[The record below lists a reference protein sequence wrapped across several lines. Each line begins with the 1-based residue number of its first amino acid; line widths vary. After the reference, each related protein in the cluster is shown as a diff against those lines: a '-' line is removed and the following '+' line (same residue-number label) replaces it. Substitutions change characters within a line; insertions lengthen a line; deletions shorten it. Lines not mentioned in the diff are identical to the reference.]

1 MFPAHK
7 RTYIKNVEQHYKP
20 GSVLDDHLSLLPVT
34 RQLPHCCVAR
44 RTRRHDGPPYRL
56 LFRLASDGVYTA
68 STRYRGSGGLLHR
81 HSTLTADK
89 SAAVSFL
96 LHWPWSHLHRTLSG
110 ILPYEARTFLTF
122 RRDHPCCSNA
132 RCILSRIPDNYKSG
146 LASDQPAPPVI
157 FLCF

>member
-1 MFPAHK
+1 MFCYLF
-7 RTYIKNVEQHYKP
+7 RNNCSEQHYKP

-34 RQLPHCCVAR
+34 RQLPRCCVAR

-68 STRYRGSGGLLHR
+68 SARYRGSGGLLHR

-110 ILPYEARTFLTF
+110 ILPYEARTFLTCRKAAAITYLTYTAF
-122 RRDHPCCSNA
+122 RVTH
-132 RCILSRIPDNYKSG
+132 LRISFKKKY
-146 LASDQPAPPVI
+146 I
-157 FLCF
+157 FKGEL

>member
-1 MFPAHK
+1 MICYLFRNILK
-7 RTYIKNVEQHYKP
+7 CTEQHYKP
-20 GSVLDDHLSLLPVT
+20 GSVLDDHLSLPPVT
-34 RQLPHCCVAR
+34 RRLPRCCAAR

-110 ILPYEARTFLTF
+110 ILPYEARTFLT
-122 RRDHPCCSNA
+122 CGLSTLA
-132 RCILSRIPDNYKSG
+132 AATIQLTGMVIL
-146 LASDQPAPPVI
+146 AFFA
-157 FLCF
+157 